1 MSEMKTKKALY
12 KRWWVWLIAAIIV
25 IGIVTPK
32 EEVVEKEATVPTT
45 ADTTDTTVKKE
56 EPKET
61 KPAAPKAKAKAKN
74 KDTMSMAEF
83 EQLKSGMTYE
93 EAVKIIGGKGEVL
106 SESGEEGTDFYTVMY
121 MWDGEGEFGANSN
134 IMFQGGKLNTKSQF
148 GLK

>member
-12 KRWWVWLIAAIIV
+12 KRWWVWLIAALIV

-45 ADTTDTTVKKE
+45 ADTTVKKE

-61 KPAAPKAKAKAKN
+61 KPVAPKPKKAKN
-74 KDTMSMAEF
+74 KPTMTMAEF
-83 EQLKSGMTYE
+83 EQLKAGMTYE